1 MIENFLISAYPEQKV
16 RQKITQIFLDHFLE
30 FVLHH
35 KPKASLNISQKPPK
49 DKFKYGHLKDRYNS
63 QNYLIVIEDLIRKHN
78 IYSGFDFEDNDD
90 RINTSKAINRF
101 HKEIETL
108 FDMIINSHKK
118 VIIYGAGVSCE
129 IICAMYPKNVE
140 FIIDSNTL
148 KIGKKIN
155 NIDIYSPTKLTEF
168 DNIYDCILISVLGR
182 EEEIIQSIKQ
192 KLKTHKEILTI
203 NC

>member
-1 MIENFLISAYPEQKV
+1 
-16 RQKITQIFLDHFLE
+16 
-30 FVLHH
+30 
-35 KPKASLNISQKPPK
+35 
-49 DKFKYGHLKDRYNS
+49 
-63 QNYLIVIEDLIRKHN
+63 
-78 IYSGFDFEDNDD
+78 
-90 RINTSKAINRF
+90 
-101 HKEIETL
+101 
-108 FDMIINSHKK
+108 
-118 VIIYGAGVSCE
+118 
-129 IICAMYPKNVE
+129 MYPKNVE

-155 NIDIYSPTKLTEF
+155 NIDIYSTTKLTEF